1 MTTVVNSP
9 REGSSETGTAFGL
22 IIGLIITA
30 GIIAMF
36 FYYGLPAIQ
45 GTSQEPKAADETNIN
60 LQLPSAPAKDI
71 EVKAE

>member
-1 MTTVVNSP
+1 MTTILNSP

-22 IIGLIITA
+22 IIGLIVTV
-30 GIIAMF
+30 GIIALF

-45 GTSQEPKAADETNIN
+45 GTNQVPKAADETNIN
-60 LQLPSAPAKDI
+60 LQLPSAPANDT